1 MRRAARRAERPPRQN
16 PGIDR
21 PHHPLDWTPA
31 LDRPDLLAD
40 PVAAVLR
47 ADGSLAAEA
56 RVAAIDPDLADT
68 ASFCAAYGR
77 SLDESANCVVLAA
90 KRSGETIL
98 AACVVLATT
107 RADVNGLARR
117 TVGARKASFAA
128 MDVAVSASGMEQGGI
143 TPIGLPA
150 AWPVLVD
157 AAVARAGD
165 VVVGSGLR
173 RSKLLVPGALVA
185 GLPGATVLD
194 ALGTPA
200 GG

>member
-1 MRRAARRAERPPRQN
+1 M
-16 PGIDR
+16 
-21 PHHPLDWTPA
+21 
-31 LDRPDLLAD
+31 
-40 PVAAVLR
+40 
-47 ADGSLAAEA
+47 
-56 RVAAIDPDLADT
+56 AAIDPELADT

-194 ALGTPA
+194 GLGTPA
-200 GG
+200 VG

>member
-1 MRRAARRAERPPRQN
+1 M
-16 PGIDR
+16 
-21 PHHPLDWTPA
+21 PA

-40 PVAAVLR
+40 PVVAVLR
-47 ADGSLAAEA
+47 ADGSLAAQA

-150 AWPVLVD
+150 DLAGAGGRGRGRRRRRGGGQRPPPVE
-157 AAVARAGD
+157 AARA
-165 VVVGSGLR
+165 R
-173 RSKLLVPGALVA
+173 RA
-185 GLPGATVLD
+185 GG
-194 ALGTPA
+194 GPA
-200 GG
+200 GRHGAGRPGDAGGRMT

>member
-1 MRRAARRAERPPRQN
+1 M
-16 PGIDR
+16 
-21 PHHPLDWTPA
+21 PA

-47 ADGSLAAEA
+47 AHGSLAAAA
-56 RVAAIDPDLADT
+56 RVAAIDPELADT

-90 KRSGETIL
+90 KRSGETHPRRVRRPRHH
-98 AACVVLATT
+98 ASRRERPGPPDRRGPQGVV
-107 RADVNGLARR
+107 R
-117 TVGARKASFAA
+117 A

-185 GLPGATVLD
+185 DLPGATVLD
-194 ALGTPA
+194 GLGTPA
-200 GG
+200 RG

>member
-117 TVGARKASFAA
+117 TVGARRLTAPLP
-128 MDVAVSASGMEQGGI
+128 MPVHSAGRPPFRQE
-143 TPIGLPA
+143 
-150 AWPVLVD
+150 
-157 AAVARAGD
+157 
-165 VVVGSGLR
+165 R
-173 RSKLLVPGALVA
+173 RSQERRSCVDPWK
-185 GLPGATVLD
+185 
-194 ALGTPA
+194 
-200 GG
+200 